1 MAPSFNGRHLFQSL
15 NERISK
21 KIRLHEKSFNNGDFD
36 QKHYIPFRIFVWS
49 KSWKIM
55 KAISKTL
62 FPGIFSN
69 SINRNLTLI
78 FLFGFLVALTLVT
91 TGVILLGL
99 IIGG

>member
-1 MAPSFNGRHLFQSL
+1 
-15 NERISK
+15 
-21 KIRLHEKSFNNGDFD
+21 
-36 QKHYIPFRIFVWS
+36 
-49 KSWKIM
+49 M

-91 TGVILLGL
+91 AGVILLGL